1 MARYLENELT
11 GKLIIELI
19 MNIGI
24 NPAIQLNTQQVEPN
38 VVIACDWKRVLEV
51 TLSMILNLIVG
62 IADMKQIQQ
71 RIEPNNENEEDQRL
85 NDVQIN
91 NKTDIEPN

>member
-1 MARYLENELT
+1 
-11 GKLIIELI
+11 
-19 MNIGI
+19 
-24 NPAIQLNTQQVEPN
+24 
-38 VVIACDWKRVLEV
+38 
-51 TLSMILNLIVG
+51 MILNLIVG